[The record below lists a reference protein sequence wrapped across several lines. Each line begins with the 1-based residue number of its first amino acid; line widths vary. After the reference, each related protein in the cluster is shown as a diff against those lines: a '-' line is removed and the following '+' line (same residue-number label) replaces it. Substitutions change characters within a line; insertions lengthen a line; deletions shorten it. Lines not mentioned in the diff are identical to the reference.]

1 MPKPLNFAVCLV
13 CLLPLPLFAQQAAP
27 ITSGMKIQAA
37 VQLRPGTYTLEA
49 HDAGAIQVSGKNF
62 TLDFKGVDLV
72 GKGRK
77 GVGLAVTNAENVTIK
92 NLRVSEF
99 LWGVRLEK
107 CKGVKFI
114 DCVSSFNGDL
124 TPGSVIDESGAQP
137 EDQWGGGFLLRD
149 SEHCHLLRCVAQ
161 YQWDGVDLVRSH
173 HNVIEQGDNS
183 YNGNW
188 GIHLWNSSNNVYRKN
203 KAIWCTTGAGTLYQA
218 LTGWSTMDAQAVG
231 IDHNSNENLIEA
243 NDLRFGGDAI
253 FIRANEGP
261 VTPGTVVPPKN
272 SSDRNIL
279 RNNDCSF
286 SPNNAIEVDLVDGTI
301 IEGNNCSF
309 SNYGLWLGYSRHS
322 VVRNNI
328 CIDDST
334 NAVEIENGQFN
345 TFENNIFGYSAK
357 RERPEGHLV
366 FLRKNNND
374 KTPSQGYVF
383 RNNLFYGARTGV
395 LLHGTSASFGIN
407 TIIWR
412 DLIKARVAEAD
423 SGSHIDGDTVKS
435 TGFRVQ
441 RDADSDDAP
450 EKLAGL
456 AMKSGARFTLA
467 GSFGDLPPLILMDGV
482 PLWVIS
488 HTKTQAVCWLPSDC
502 WLKPSNQ
509 SVSLEALA
517 LKRQKVKFLAPD
529 RADDGSFVQREWYRW
544 KKYQALALEWNP
556 VAPRI
561 ESLSPNPSR
570 IGDVITVRGK
580 NLAGG
585 RILLNNQPAKIV
597 RQDSEQISFQI
608 PDALTPRSY
617 NLIFERGEKFNRV
630 RTAPIVVTQEIP
642 RDQLPHILSA
652 TFSPT
657 RLKVGEIL
665 TVEFTVKNNLPIPA
679 RLATKPAP
687 PYLYEEG
694 QAFWEKGFSDVREA
708 LHLRVTSDHPLN
720 HDPGSWPWLFGFEK
734 ATLQPGETTT
744 VTGRI
749 RVQTAGVIEFR
760 VGLVPGGHGFIDDN
774 AFRTKITIER

>member
-1 MPKPLNFAVCLV
+1 MPKLLSLAL
-13 CLLPLPLFAQQAAP
+13 CLLPLPLFAQQATP

-49 HDAGAIQVSGKNF
+49 NDTGAIQVSGKGF

-77 GVGLAVTNAENVTIK
+77 GVGLAITNAENVTIK

-173 HNVIEQGDNS
+173 HNTIEQGDNS

-188 GIHLWNSSNNVYRKN
+188 GIHLWNSSNNAYLKN
-203 KAIWCTTGAGTLYQA
+203 KAIWCTTGAGTLFQA

-357 RERPEGHLV
+357 RERPDGHLV

-395 LLHGTSASFGIN
+395 LLHGTSGTFQNN
-407 TIIWR
+407 TLIWR
-412 DLIKARVAEAD
+412 DLSNATIVRGDKQSQYKVRGWVKMFEPKPVRT
-423 SGSHIDGDTVKS
+423 GSR
-435 TGFRVQ
+435 FAQ
-441 RDADSDDAP
+441 R
-450 EKLAGL
+450 
-456 AMKSGARFTLA
+456 RTLKA
-467 GSFGDLPPLILMDGV
+467 GSGFWNLDGMGYTPRLVLLDGV
-482 PLWVIS
+482 PLWAIAS
-488 HTKTQAVCWLPSDC
+488 
-502 WLKPSNQ
+502 
-509 SVSLEALA
+509 
-517 LKRQKVKFLAPD
+517 
-529 RADDGSFVQREWYRW
+529 
-544 KKYQALALEWNP
+544 
-556 VAPRI
+556 
-561 ESLSPNPSR
+561 
-570 IGDVITVRGK
+570 GD
-580 NLAGG
+580 
-585 RILLNNQPAKIV
+585 KI
-597 RQDSEQISFQI
+597 
-608 PDALTPRSY
+608 
-617 NLIFERGEKFNRV
+617 
-630 RTAPIVVTQEIP
+630 
-642 RDQLPHILSA
+642 
-652 TFSPT
+652 
-657 RLKVGEIL
+657 
-665 TVEFTVKNNLPIPA
+665 
-679 RLATKPAP
+679 
-687 PYLYEEG
+687 
-694 QAFWEKGFSDVREA
+694 
-708 LHLRVTSDHPLN
+708 
-720 HDPGSWPWLFGFEK
+720 
-734 ATLQPGETTT
+734 
-744 VTGRI
+744 
-749 RVQTAGVIEFR
+749 
-760 VGLVPGGHGFIDDN
+760 
-774 AFRTKITIER
+774 